1 MQKILFIFLLVIT
14 TTAINAQTIYHYQK
28 VANVK
33 PDTGEKT
40 AYYGNAKLHCIFS
53 SNGYVLQEVHENGV
67 KYEDFK
73 DGFDP
78 ISGFTTYY
86 SGNRNSGE
94 YSFVKKENS
103 ILTYKHY
110 SEKKLVK
117 KIPQSIYPNI
127 LNLPNDITNTTTSTF
142 YIYLSEDRSRL
153 NHYRPALKQYNLPA
167 EYEGYELYDTDE
179 ASSIP
184 KSKKMDPNNPTML
197 Y

>member
-1 MQKILFIFLLVIT
+1 MHKLILLLLLQTIT

-28 VANVK
+28 VANVN

-86 SGNRNSGE
+86 SGNRNPGE

-110 SEKKLVK
+110 GEKNLSRKSLKV
-117 KIPQSIYPNI
+117 SIQTY
-127 LNLPNDITNTTTSTF
+127 
-142 YIYLSEDRSRL
+142 
-153 NHYRPALKQYNLPA
+153 
-167 EYEGYELYDTDE
+167 
-179 ASSIP
+179 
-184 KSKKMDPNNPTML
+184 
-197 Y
+197 

>member
-1 MQKILFIFLLVIT
+1 MKKILFIFLLVIT
-14 TTAINAQTIYHYQK
+14 TSAINAQTIYHYQK
-28 VANVK
+28 VANVN

-40 AYYGNAKLHCIFS
+40 AYYGKSKIHVIFY
-53 SNGYVLQEVHENGV
+53 SNGRILQKVDENGV

-78 ISGFTTYY
+78 TSGSTTYY

-110 SEKKLVK
+110 SETKLVK
-117 KIPQSIYPNI
+117 KVPQSIYPNL
-127 LNLPNDITNTTTSTF
+127 LNLPSDITNTTISTL

-167 EYEGYELYDTDE
+167 EYEVYELYDTDD
-179 ASSIP
+179 AGSIP
-184 KSKKMDPNNPTML
+184 QSKKMDPNNPTML